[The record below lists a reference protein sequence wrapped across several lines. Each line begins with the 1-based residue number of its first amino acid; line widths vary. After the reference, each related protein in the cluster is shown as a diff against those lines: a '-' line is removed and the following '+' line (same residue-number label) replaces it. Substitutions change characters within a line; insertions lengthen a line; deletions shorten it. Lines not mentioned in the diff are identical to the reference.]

1 MTATHEEHQEN
12 NMSEALRTVLI
23 SLATAGIIWL
33 VYTAVDNKAK
43 IQLQDY
49 KLTQI
54 QKTVESNQADIK
66 EILKAIKK

>member
-1 MTATHEEHQEN
+1 MTAAHEEFNEG
-12 NMSEALRTVLI
+12 NMSQAIRTVLI

-33 VYTAVDNKAK
+33 IFTAVDNKAK